1 VPNEVYQ
8 FTVEIRSCGLLLRP
22 GFRLRL
28 KISCSDDEAPRHH
41 LHAIAA
47 GHVLSQASTRVTVYH
62 DAERPSYLLLPITS
76 GNRLGTFMSGGVI

>member
-1 VPNEVYQ
+1 VPNPAH
-8 FTVEIRSCGLLLRP
+8 GLLLRP

-28 KISCSDDEAPRHH
+28 KLRCSDDEAPGHH

-76 GNRLGTFMSGGVI
+76 GNRLGTFMSGG